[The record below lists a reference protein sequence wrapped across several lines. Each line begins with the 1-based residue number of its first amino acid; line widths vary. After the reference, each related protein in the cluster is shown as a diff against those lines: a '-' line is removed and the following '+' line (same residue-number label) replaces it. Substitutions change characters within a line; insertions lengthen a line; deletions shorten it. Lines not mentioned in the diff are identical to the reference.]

1 MAEGG
6 LKMFHIGDVSIPN
19 RVVLAPMAGVSN
31 YAFRLTVKEF
41 GAGLVCAEMISDKG
55 IVNKNKKTMK
65 MLYIDE
71 QEMPMSLQIFGGEKD
86 TLVQAAQFV
95 DQHTNASI
103 IDINMGCPVPK
114 ITKCDAGARW
124 LLDPEKIYEMVSA
137 VVQHVEKPV
146 TVKMRSGWDRDHIY
160 AVDNAKAIE
169 AAGASAVSVHGRTR
183 KQLYEGY
190 ADWEIIKQVKQSVN
204 IPVIGNGDIDTPQV
218 AKQRL
223 DESGVDAIM
232 IGRAALGNP
241 WMIYQTV
248 HYLETGELID
258 QPTPQEKVDVCLLH
272 MDRLIQLKG
281 EKIAILE
288 MRKHAAWYLKG
299 LRGNGRARRRMN
311 EAETRDQMVR
321 ILYDFVEKLEGDSKA
336 S

>member
-1 MAEGG
+1 
-6 LKMFHIGDVSIPN
+6 
-19 RVVLAPMAGVSN
+19 
-31 YAFRLTVKEF
+31 
-41 GAGLVCAEMISDKG
+41 
-55 IVNKNKKTMK
+55 
-65 MLYIDE
+65 
-71 QEMPMSLQIFGGEKD
+71 
-86 TLVQAAQFV
+86 FV
-95 DQHTNASI
+95 DKYTSANI
-103 IDINMGCPVPK
+103 IDINMGCPVNK
-114 ITKCDAGARW
+114 IIKCEAGARW
-124 LLDPEKIYEMVSA
+124 LLNPDKVYEMVSE
-137 VVQHVEKPV
+137 VTKNVNKPV
-146 TVKMRSGWDRDHIY
+146 TVKIRIGWDENHIL
-160 AVDNAKAIE
+160 AVENAKAIE
-169 AAGASAVSVHGRTR
+169 AAGASAIAIHGRTR
-183 KQLYEGY
+183 KQLYEGF
-190 ADWEIIKQVKQSVN
+190 ADWDIIKQVKQSVS
-204 IPVIGNGDIDTPQV
+204 IPVIGNGDITSPEI

-241 WMIYQTV
+241 WMIYRTV
-248 HYLETGELID
+248 KYLETGELPKEPA
-258 QPTPQEKVDVCLLH
+258 PTEKVDVCLLH